1 MEGKRSDEEEEDG
14 VGEGGDGGGLKG
26 RADARGGRE
35 GVATGAELAPG
46 WVARRRGG
54 GVDVSDACI
63 AALALAGILQF
74 LHQCRKRLIGS

>member
-35 GVATGAELAPG
+35 GVATGAELG
-46 WVARRRGG
+46 RLGSTEGG
-54 GVDVSDACI
+54 GRS
-63 AALALAGILQF
+63 
-74 LHQCRKRLIGS
+74 